1 MKACVDRDTCI
12 GCAMCVEICPEVFE
26 LDGEEIAI
34 VKIDPVPSEA
44 EDTARQ
50 SAEECPV
57 EAIVL
62 EE

>member
-1 MKACVDRDTCI
+1 
-12 GCAMCVEICPEVFE
+12 MCVEICPEVFE
-26 LDGEEIAI
+26 LDDEEIAI